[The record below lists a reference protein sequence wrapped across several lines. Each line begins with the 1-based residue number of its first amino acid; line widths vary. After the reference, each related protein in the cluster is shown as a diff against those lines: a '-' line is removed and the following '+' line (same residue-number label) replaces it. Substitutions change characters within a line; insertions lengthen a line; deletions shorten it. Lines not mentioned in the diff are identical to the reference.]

1 MPHRLSLYDTQQ
13 EMADNV
19 LDQPSAE
26 QKLPFELQGDERV
39 VLFCRRHWLYFY
51 SKLAGI
57 VFALTVPTAALLWIV
72 QLTAGLG
79 GTVGKVALVIA
90 AIWVIYWGIRG
101 YFTWYRYQN
110 DVWVITN
117 QRIIDSTKFNWIK
130 QRMASADL
138 VDVEDINVVREGLLP
153 TMFNYGDLRVQ
164 TAGEVANFV
173 LAGIPGPSKVLA
185 VVDSS
190 RDAARRQ
197 FRTTLS

>member
-1 MPHRLSLYDTQQ
+1 MTDEP
-13 EMADNV
+13 AA
-19 LDQPSAE
+19 PSPSG

-57 VFALTVPTAALLWIV
+57 VAALLLPAVGLLWIV
-72 QLTAGLG
+72 HLTAGLG
-79 GTVGKVALVIA
+79 STVGKVALVITA
-90 AIWVIYWGIRG
+90 AWAVYWAIRA
-101 YFTWYRYQN
+101 YFTWYRYEN
-110 DVWVITN
+110 DVWVVTN
-117 QRIIDSTKFNWIK
+117 QRIIDSTKYNWVK

-138 VDVEDINVVREGLLP
+138 VDVEDINVVREGILH
-153 TMFNYGDLRVQ
+153 TIFNYGDLRVQ

-173 LAGIPGPSKVLA
+173 LAGIPAPSEVLA

-197 FRTTLS
+197 LRGALS

>member
-1 MPHRLSLYDTQQ
+1 MPDEAEVPPPT
-13 EMADNV
+13 
-19 LDQPSAE
+19 E

-51 SKLAGI
+51 TKLASVVLSLLLPTI
-57 VFALTVPTAALLWIV
+57 VLIGLVHF
-72 QLTAGLG
+72 TAGLG
-79 GTVGKVALVIA
+79 GTVGKVALIIA
-90 AIWVIYWGIRG
+90 AAWVVFWAIRG

-110 DVWVITN
+110 DVWVVTN
-117 QRIIDSTKFNWIK
+117 QRIIDSTKYNWIK

-138 VDVEDINVVREGLLP
+138 VDVEDINVVREGLFA

-173 LAGIPGPSKVLA
+173 LAGIPAPSKVLA

-197 FRTTLS
+197 FRGALS

>member
-1 MPHRLSLYDTQQ
+1 
-13 EMADNV
+13 MADNV

-57 VFALTVPTAALLWIV
+57 VFALIVPTASLLWIV
-72 QLTAGLG
+72 QITAGLG
-79 GTVGKVALVIA
+79 GTVGKVALAIA
-90 AIWVIYWGIRG
+90 AVWVIYWGIRG

>member
-57 VFALTVPTAALLWIV
+57 VFALIVPTAALLWIV
-72 QLTAGLG
+72 QITAGLG
-79 GTVGKVALVIA
+79 GTVGKVALAIA
-90 AIWVIYWGIRG
+90 AVWVIYWGIRG

>member
-1 MPHRLSLYDTQQ
+1 MPD
-13 EMADNV
+13 EAAV
-19 LDQPSAE
+19 PPPVE
-26 QKLPFELQGDERV
+26 QKLPFELQGEERV

-51 SKLAGI
+51 TKLAS
-57 VFALTVPTAALLWIV
+57 VVLALLLPTIV
-72 QLTAGLG
+72 LLGLVHFTAGLG
-79 GTVGKVALVIA
+79 GTVGKVALIIA
-90 AIWVIYWGIRG
+90 AAWVVFWAIRG

-110 DVWVITN
+110 DVWVVTN
-117 QRIIDSTKFNWIK
+117 QRIIDSTKYNWIK

-138 VDVEDINVVREGLLP
+138 VDVEDINVVREGLFA

-173 LAGIPGPSKVLA
+173 LAGIPAPSKVLA

-197 FRTTLS
+197 FRGALS

>member
-1 MPHRLSLYDTQQ
+1 M
-13 EMADNV
+13 
-19 LDQPSAE
+19 
-26 QKLPFELQGDERV
+26 
-39 VLFCRRHWLYFY
+39 
-51 SKLAGI
+51 
-57 VFALTVPTAALLWIV
+57 
-72 QLTAGLG
+72 
-79 GTVGKVALVIA
+79 GKVALAIA
-90 AIWVIYWGIRG
+90 AVWVIYWGIRG

>member
-1 MPHRLSLYDTQQ
+1 
-13 EMADNV
+13 MADNV

-57 VFALTVPTAALLWIV
+57 VCALTVPTAALLWIV

-197 FRTTLS
+197 FRTILS

>member
-1 MPHRLSLYDTQQ
+1 
-13 EMADNV
+13 MADSV
-19 LDQPSAE
+19 LDQPPAE

-79 GTVGKVALVIA
+79 GTVGKVALAIA
-90 AIWVIYWGIRG
+90 AVWLIYWGIRG

>member
-1 MPHRLSLYDTQQ
+1 MPD
-13 EMADNV
+13 EAEV
-19 LDQPSAE
+19 PPPAE
-26 QKLPFELQGDERV
+26 QKLPFELQGEERV

-51 SKLAGI
+51 TKLAS
-57 VFALTVPTAALLWIV
+57 VVLALLLPTIV
-72 QLTAGLG
+72 LLGLVHFTAGLG
-79 GTVGKVALVIA
+79 GTVGKVALIIA
-90 AIWVIYWGIRG
+90 AAWVVFWAIRG

-110 DVWVITN
+110 DVWVVTN
-117 QRIIDSTKFNWIK
+117 QRIIDSTKYNWIK

-138 VDVEDINVVREGLLP
+138 VDVEDINVVREGLFA

-173 LAGIPGPSKVLA
+173 LAGIPAPSKVLA

-197 FRTTLS
+197 FRGALS